1 MNNNWKWYHP
11 LFLLLTVVITFRVGQ
26 AIPASKI
33 ILTWFIIMAAL
44 TFFTMVASHGITG
57 RFFLGWLINE
67 QYRMS
72 LSRLQMFLWTVVVL
86 SAFFT
91 AVLANINAGYQFV
104 ALDIGIPEELWIAMG
119 ISTTALVAS
128 PLILTEK
135 KKQTTNEDA
144 YQRTLQNPD
153 SDICEQNCIGQ
164 LQQNTKPEDARLYN
178 LISGEEVSN
187 WNILDLSRL
196 QNLFITLVL
205 VTAYAASLGCYL
217 LKVVNEI
224 GGMPIDKFP
233 ELNASFIALLTISH
247 AGYLVGKAVPNQPE
261 GEPEQPGSEPEQP
274 GSEPE
279 PPEDRSEL
287 SKRK

>member
-1 MNNNWKWYHP
+1 MNNNWKWYHS
-11 LFLLLTVVITFRVGQ
+11 LCLLLTIVITFQVGQ

-33 ILTWFIIMAAL
+33 ILTWFIIMAAI

-86 SAFFT
+86 SAFFA

-119 ISTTALVAS
+119 ISTTSLVAS
-128 PLILTEK
+128 PLILIQRQ
-135 KKQTTNEDA
+135 KQTTKTDA
-144 YQRTLQNPD
+144 SSRTLGIKK
-153 SDICEQNCIGQ
+153 SDNDAKGQVVKNFIGP
-164 LQQNTKPEDARLYN
+164 LRRNTKPEEARLYD
-178 LISGEEVSN
+178 LISGEETSN

-196 QNLFITLVL
+196 QNLFISLVL

-233 ELNASFIALLTISH
+233 ELNASFVALLTISH

-261 GEPEQPGSEPEQP
+261 GEPESEDGAQPPKG
-274 GSEPE
+274 
-279 PPEDRSEL
+279 
-287 SKRK
+287 K

>member
-1 MNNNWKWYHP
+1 
-11 LFLLLTVVITFRVGQ
+11 
-26 AIPASKI
+26 
-33 ILTWFIIMAAL
+33 
-44 TFFTMVASHGITG
+44 MVASHGITG
-57 RFFLGWLINE
+57 RFFLGLLINE

-86 SAFFT
+86 SAYFA
-91 AVLANINAGYQFV
+91 AVLANINAGYQLEAFK
-104 ALDIGIPEELWIAMG
+104 IGIPEQLWIAMG

-135 KKQTTNEDA
+135 KKQTTNKDA
-144 YQRTLQNPD
+144 YLRSLQSQGLVLEKETLPD
-153 SDICEQNCIGQ
+153 EHKKNIIGQ
-164 LQQNTKPEDARLYN
+164 LQRNTKPEDAQLCN

-205 VTAYAASLGCYL
+205 VIAYAASLGCYL

-233 ELNASFIALLTISH
+233 ELNASFVALLTISH

-261 GEPEQPGSEPEQP
+261 GEPESEDGAQPPKG
-274 GSEPE
+274 
-279 PPEDRSEL
+279 
-287 SKRK
+287 K